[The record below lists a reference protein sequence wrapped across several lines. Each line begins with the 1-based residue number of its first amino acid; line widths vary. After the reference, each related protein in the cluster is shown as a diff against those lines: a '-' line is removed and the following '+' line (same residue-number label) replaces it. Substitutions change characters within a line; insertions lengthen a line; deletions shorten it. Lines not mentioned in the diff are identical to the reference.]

1 VFVNDDYRPYAQI
14 LGESDRQIDRR
25 QELALY
31 ADAYLPSCSS
41 QLVRSGF
48 SYSWKIS
55 EGGVDLIING
65 LSSTSS
71 IFTIKAGV
79 LAAYKV
85 YDISLTVTALK
96 SGRAI
101 TNSIHVSVTSSVTA
115 NIKGIDI

>member
-1 VFVNDDYRPYAQI
+1 MFVNDDYRPYAQI

-25 QELALY
+25 QEITLY

-55 EGGVDLIING
+55 ESGVDLLNG

-71 IFTIKAGV
+71 TFTIKAGV

-101 TNSIHVSVTSSVTA
+101 TNSIHVSVISSVTA
-115 NIKGIDI
+115 NIKGINI